1 MKFPGPTNMDK
12 KTKLLQT
19 ILAGAGAY
27 YAIGAVAH
35 FLGLTIFPFYVNN
48 LYNPYHDT
56 LVAVAAAIF
65 SASFFVAAK
74 NPARHGTLIN
84 LFLFGATLGIAGS
97 LWLLY
102 SVDFAALGAPEKQ
115 IQTIV
120 ETGLLLIF
128 VACLC
133 VLKPRKTI
141 D

>member
-1 MKFPGPTNMDK
+1 MDK

-35 FLGLTIFPFYVNN
+35 FFGLTIFPFYVGN
-48 LYNPYHDT
+48 LYSPYHDT
-56 LVAVAAAIF
+56 VIALAAVIF

-74 NPARHGTLIN
+74 NPSRNRALIN
-84 LFLFGATLGIAGS
+84 LFLFGAILGIAGS
-97 LWLLY
+97 LWILY
-102 SVDFAALGAPEKQ
+102 SADFAALGAPEKRV
-115 IQTIV
+115 QTIV
-120 ETGLLLIF
+120 EAGLLLIF
-128 VACLC
+128 VACLY